1 MNEPTMPLVSI
12 GMPCYNVSADVERA
26 IRSIQDGLYS
36 NWELVCVDDGSTDST
51 PEILNRIASCD
62 ARVKV
67 YRQHN
72 GGVSKARNSCI
83 EHAHGKYLAWVD
95 PDDTV
100 EPEFLDRIISLM
112 ENEQADYCVMAY
124 RQKNLAQNATQWQT
138 VHLRDNYLFNSTEEI
153 LHNYFPRIIGVSV
166 DSIVHYYRGGG
177 NFYDGHEGGMMW
189 RHVYRM
195 DIIKQH
201 NIICNNSIVLNEDGI
216 FNCEYMR
223 YAKHMVSVDLPLYNY
238 IIKPSGGLMSNIN
251 SGKMLYNKISLLK
264 ARNLLESEIHKQFS
278 LSILPMY
285 AGSVVLSLLQM
296 MAYAVEQNDK
306 EAYSLVKQYYDNP
319 VTRKAVD
326 MLPLGKRVKFSI
338 PLLLLKLRMPGL
350 LHLAMLCADK
360 VGIKFNA

>member
-1 MNEPTMPLVSI
+1 MPLVSI

-67 YRQHN
+67 YRRHN

-100 EPEFLDRIISLM
+100 EPEFLDRVISLM
-112 ENEQADYCVMAY
+112 ENERADYCVMAY
-124 RQKNLAQNATQWQT
+124 RQKNLAKNIKQWQT
-138 VHLRDNYLFNSTEEI
+138 IRLCDSYSFNSTEEI
-153 LHNYFPRIIGVSV
+153 LRNYLPRIIGVSV
-166 DSIVHYYRGGG
+166 DRIARYYQGGG
-177 NFYDGHEGGMMW
+177 FYDGHEGGMMW

-201 NIICNNSIVLNEDGI
+201 NIICDDSIVLNEDGI
-216 FNCEYMR
+216 FNCNYMR
-223 YAKHMVSVDLPLYNY
+223 YAKRMVSVDLPLYNY
-238 IIKPSGGLMSNIN
+238 IIKPSGGLMSNMN
-251 SGKMLYNKISLLK
+251 NAKMLHNKISLLK
-264 ARNLLESEIHKQFS
+264 ARNLLELEIHKQFS
-278 LSILPMY
+278 WSILPMY

-296 MAYAVEQNDK
+296 MAYTVRQNDK

-350 LHLAMLCADK
+350 LYLAMLCADK

>member
-62 ARVKV
+62 ERVKV

-124 RQKNLAQNATQWQT
+124 RQKTLHRMQRNGRRFIFVITI
-138 VHLRDNYLFNSTEEI
+138 YLI
-153 LHNYFPRIIGVSV
+153 QQKKYCII
-166 DSIVHYYRGGG
+166 I
-177 NFYDGHEGGMMW
+177 FQELL
-189 RHVYRM
+189 VYRLTVLF
-195 DIIKQH
+195 II
-201 NIICNNSIVLNEDGI
+201 IRGVISMMV
-216 FNCEYMR
+216 MR
-223 YAKHMVSVDLPLYNY
+223 EV
-238 IIKPSGGLMSNIN
+238 
-251 SGKMLYNKISLLK
+251 
-264 ARNLLESEIHKQFS
+264 
-278 LSILPMY
+278 
-285 AGSVVLSLLQM
+285 
-296 MAYAVEQNDK
+296 
-306 EAYSLVKQYYDNP
+306 
-319 VTRKAVD
+319 
-326 MLPLGKRVKFSI
+326 
-338 PLLLLKLRMPGL
+338 
-350 LHLAMLCADK
+350 
-360 VGIKFNA
+360 

>member
-138 VHLRDNYLFNSTEEI
+138 VHLRDNYLFKYSIYYVRLLFLKST
-153 LHNYFPRIIGVSV
+153 
-166 DSIVHYYRGGG
+166 
-177 NFYDGHEGGMMW
+177 
-189 RHVYRM
+189 
-195 DIIKQH
+195 Q
-201 NIICNNSIVLNEDGI
+201 NNRR
-216 FNCEYMR
+216 CEF
-223 YAKHMVSVDLPLYNY
+223 LPHQYQ
-238 IIKPSGGLMSNIN
+238 S
-251 SGKMLYNKISLLK
+251 
-264 ARNLLESEIHKQFS
+264 SEIH
-278 LSILPMY
+278 
-285 AGSVVLSLLQM
+285 
-296 MAYAVEQNDK
+296 N
-306 EAYSLVKQYYDNP
+306 
-319 VTRKAVD
+319 RKNR
-326 MLPLGKRVKFSI
+326 PL
-338 PLLLLKLRMPGL
+338 
-350 LHLAMLCADK
+350 
-360 VGIKFNA
+360 

>member
-166 DSIVHYYRGGG
+166 DSIVHYYRGGVIS
-177 NFYDGHEGGMMW
+177 MM
-189 RHVYRM
+189 V
-195 DIIKQH
+195 
-201 NIICNNSIVLNEDGI
+201 
-216 FNCEYMR
+216 MR
-223 YAKHMVSVDLPLYNY
+223 EV
-238 IIKPSGGLMSNIN
+238 
-251 SGKMLYNKISLLK
+251 
-264 ARNLLESEIHKQFS
+264 
-278 LSILPMY
+278 
-285 AGSVVLSLLQM
+285 
-296 MAYAVEQNDK
+296 
-306 EAYSLVKQYYDNP
+306 
-319 VTRKAVD
+319 
-326 MLPLGKRVKFSI
+326 
-338 PLLLLKLRMPGL
+338 
-350 LHLAMLCADK
+350 
-360 VGIKFNA
+360 